1 MKNIVVK
8 ICRNPRIM
16 LSQEYNNIL
25 TRTFVGGGDVLF
37 LINKGLTRIFK
48 DMKDY
53 EITSRNTR
61 NFL

>member
-1 MKNIVVK
+1 MKMIVNIKNVLNNPY
-8 ICRNPRIM
+8 ICR
-16 LSQEYNNIL
+16 
-25 TRTFVGGGDVLF
+25 GGGVLF

-61 NFL
+61 DFS

>member
-1 MKNIVVK
+1 MKMIVNIENVLNNLY
-8 ICRNPRIM
+8 ICRGGV
-16 LSQEYNNIL
+16 IL
-25 TRTFVGGGDVLF
+25 L

-61 NFL
+61 GFS